1 MGTIIHSQPF
11 GIGTAALIHLAAAR
25 FNSLIYSPELFGDV
39 MLEDD
44 LIENPL
50 KYEKGTVKVPEGP
63 GWGVKLDEKALE
75 KYASGP
81 KIIIEK

>member
-1 MGTIIHSQPF
+1 
-11 GIGTAALIHLAAAR
+11 
-25 FNSLIYSPELFGDV
+25 

-50 KYEKGTVKVPEGP
+50 QYEKGTVKVPKGP

-81 KIIIEK
+81 VVIIEK